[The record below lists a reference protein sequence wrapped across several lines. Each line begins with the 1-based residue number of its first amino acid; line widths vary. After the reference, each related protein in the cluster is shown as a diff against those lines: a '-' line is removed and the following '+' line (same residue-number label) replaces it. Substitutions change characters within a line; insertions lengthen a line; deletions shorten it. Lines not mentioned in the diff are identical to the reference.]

1 MGRDGIGLAI
11 PELPQSIRASALLHG
26 SDPDFV
32 INAYLA
38 LQRQWPDAGGYHH
51 YLFLLSQHQ
60 ASRAEVLREIAA
72 SDNARRCGVEF
83 VDDLPQQH
91 HFRPEDHDRGRLA
104 EMSLAL
110 RLGRTVAD
118 LEQLKNSVSRL
129 ATDSLG
135 DAVQAL
141 IHAQQ
146 AHQAQL
152 ESRVN
157 TLAEAVPA
165 GQAGAGPTDAAVEDT
180 PRWQHLA
187 RRQIMIEGELG
198 ELKHT
203 LQAMAAELAELR
215 AGFCHLHTYATQELK
230 RQVADYVNAL
240 SQAQHAPAPAPA
252 RPALPG
258 RRPVLAAAITAGD
271 IHVTHARADRG

>member
-1 MGRDGIGLAI
+1 MSVAI
-11 PELPQSIRASALLHG
+11 PELPQSIRASALMHG
-26 SDPDFV
+26 SNADFV

-51 YLFLLSQHQ
+51 YLFLLGQPQ
-60 ASRAEVLREIAA
+60 CSRASVLREIAA

-83 VDDLPQQH
+83 IDDLPQQH
-91 HFRPEDHDRGRLA
+91 EFRPEDHDRSRLA
-104 EMSLAL
+104 ELSLAL

-118 LEQLKNSVSRL
+118 LEQLKSSVARL
-129 ATDSLG
+129 ATETLG

-146 AHQAQL
+146 AHQAML

-157 TLAEAVPA
+157 TLAMARPGHPA
-165 GQAGAGPTDAAVEDT
+165 DATSKDTTTDDT
-180 PRWQHLA
+180 PRWQQLA
-187 RRQIMIEGELG
+187 CRQIVIEGDLG
-198 ELKHT
+198 ELK
-203 LQAMAAELAELR
+203 QAVHAIRTELAELR

-240 SQAQHAPAPAPA
+240 SQAQQAPAPAPA
-252 RPALPG
+252 RPALAG

-271 IHVTHARADRG
+271 IHVTHTRADRG

>member
-1 MGRDGIGLAI
+1 MGLAI
-11 PELPQSIRASALLHG
+11 PDMPQSIRASALLHG
-26 SDPDFV
+26 SNADFV

-51 YLFLLSQHQ
+51 YLFLLGQPQ
-60 ASRAEVLREIAA
+60 CSRALVLREIAA

-83 VDDLPQQH
+83 IDDLPQQH
-91 HFRPEDHDRGRLA
+91 EFKPEDHDRSRLA
-104 EMSLAL
+104 ELSLAL

-118 LEQLKNSVSRL
+118 LEQLKSSVARL
-129 ATDSLG
+129 ATETLG

-146 AHQAQL
+146 AHQAVL

-157 TLAEAVPA
+157 TLAMTRPGHTAAAAPQDA
-165 GQAGAGPTDAAVEDT
+165 TTTDDS
-180 PRWQHLA
+180 PRWQQLA
-187 RRQIMIEGELG
+187 RRQIAIEGDLG
-198 ELKHT
+198 ELKQSV
-203 LQAMAAELAELR
+203 QAIHAELAELR

-240 SQAQHAPAPAPA
+240 SQAQQAPVPA
-252 RPALPG
+252 RPPAPG

-271 IHVTHARADRG
+271 IHVTHARAERG

>member
-1 MGRDGIGLAI
+1 MGLAI
-11 PELPQSIRASALLHG
+11 PELPQSIRASALMHG
-26 SDPDFV
+26 SNADFV

-51 YLFLLSQHQ
+51 YLFLLGQPQ
-60 ASRAEVLREIAA
+60 CSRASVLREIAA

-83 VDDLPQQH
+83 IDDLPQQH
-91 HFRPEDHDRGRLA
+91 EFRPEDHDRSRLA
-104 EMSLAL
+104 ELSLAL

-118 LEQLKNSVSRL
+118 LEQLKSSVARL
-129 ATDSLG
+129 ATETLG

-146 AHQAQL
+146 AHQAVL

-157 TLAEAVPA
+157 TLAMARPGHPA
-165 GQAGAGPTDAAVEDT
+165 DATSKDTTTDDT
-180 PRWQHLA
+180 PRWQQLA
-187 RRQIMIEGELG
+187 GRQIAIEGDLG
-198 ELKHT
+198 ELKQAV
-203 LQAMAAELAELR
+203 QAMRTELAELR

-240 SQAQHAPAPAPA
+240 SQAQQVPAPAPT
-252 RPALPG
+252 RPALAA

-271 IHVTHARADRG
+271 IHVTHTRADRG

>member
-1 MGRDGIGLAI
+1 MGLAI
-11 PELPQSIRASALLHG
+11 PELPQSIRASALMHG
-26 SDPDFV
+26 SNADFV

-51 YLFLLSQHQ
+51 YLFLLSQPQ
-60 ASRAEVLREIAA
+60 CSRASVLREIAA

-83 VDDLPQQH
+83 IDDLPQQH
-91 HFRPEDHDRGRLA
+91 EFRPEDHDRSRLA
-104 EMSLAL
+104 ELSLAL

-118 LEQLKNSVSRL
+118 LEQLKSSVARL
-129 ATDSLG
+129 ATETLG

-146 AHQAQL
+146 AHQAVL

-157 TLAEAVPA
+157 TLAMTRP
-165 GQAGAGPTDAAVEDT
+165 GSTDDATSTNATIPDDT
-180 PRWQHLA
+180 PRWQQLA
-187 RRQIMIEGELG
+187 SRQIAIEGDLG
-198 ELKHT
+198 ELK
-203 LQAMAAELAELR
+203 QAVHAIRTELAELR

-240 SQAQHAPAPAPA
+240 SQAQQAPVPAPA
-252 RPALPG
+252 RPALAG

>member
-1 MGRDGIGLAI
+1 MGLAI
-11 PELPQSIRASALLHG
+11 PELPQSIRASALMHG
-26 SDPDFV
+26 SNADFV

-51 YLFLLSQHQ
+51 YLFLLSQPQ
-60 ASRAEVLREIAA
+60 CSRASVLREIAA

-83 VDDLPQQH
+83 IDDLPQQH
-91 HFRPEDHDRGRLA
+91 EFRPEDHDRSRLA
-104 EMSLAL
+104 ELSLAL

-118 LEQLKNSVSRL
+118 LEQLKSSVARL
-129 ATDSLG
+129 ATETLG

-146 AHQAQL
+146 AHQAVL

-157 TLAEAVPA
+157 TLAMTRPRHASEPA
-165 GQAGAGPTDAAVEDT
+165 LQDAALTDDT
-180 PRWQHLA
+180 PRWQQLA
-187 RRQIMIEGELG
+187 GRQIAIEGDLG
-198 ELKHT
+198 ELK
-203 LQAMAAELAELR
+203 QAVHAMRTELAELR

-240 SQAQHAPAPAPA
+240 SQAQQAPVPAPA
-252 RPALPG
+252 RPALAG

-271 IHVTHARADRG
+271 IHVTHTRADRG